1 MPMYLPFIMAEMGFE
16 TMLDSS
22 VCMTSPRPCGMTSAS
37 SGLGQ
42 QEHLREETLVTTLS
56 AAATNLVSM

>member
-1 MPMYLPFIMAEMGFE
+1 MAEMGFE

-37 SGLGQ
+37 AASANRSICGKSM
-42 QEHLREETLVTTLS
+42 LVTTLS
-56 AAATNLVSM
+56 AAATNVVSM